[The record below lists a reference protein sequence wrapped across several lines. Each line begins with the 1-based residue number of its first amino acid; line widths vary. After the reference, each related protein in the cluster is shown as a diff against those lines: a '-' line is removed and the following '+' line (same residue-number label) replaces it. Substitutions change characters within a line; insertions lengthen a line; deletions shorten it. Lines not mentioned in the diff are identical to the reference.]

1 MFRDVLRL
9 DLGCVDVVSKQH
21 HGYHIIEEI
30 LYQPAMEFINSIV
43 GKESVKEPPFEVILQ
58 RNTAKTPYELRKYGT
73 RYAASVEC
81 ANANDT
87 STPFRALA
95 TYIGVFGK
103 PQNEGSTSMAMT
115 APVVMEQK
123 PTAIAMTAPVVM
135 ENDSGGAMKKMMF
148 ILSEEYDDIAKIP
161 KPTNPNVSINE
172 IPPEMGVVHRYNGR
186 YNDKINREKAKEMGM
201 QLIADGVPGMTE
213 EHILEN
219 FQFWGYNPPYTIP
232 RFRRN
237 EVWLKLSDE
246 QVKHLTEKTF
256 E

>member
-1 MFRDVLRL
+1 
-9 DLGCVDVVSKQH
+9 
-21 HGYHIIEEI
+21 
-30 LYQPAMEFINSIV
+30 
-43 GKESVKEPPFEVILQ
+43 
-58 RNTAKTPYELRKYGT
+58 
-73 RYAASVEC
+73 
-81 ANANDT
+81 
-87 STPFRALA
+87 
-95 TYIGVFGK
+95 
-103 PQNEGSTSMAMT
+103 
-115 APVVMEQK
+115 
-123 PTAIAMTAPVVM
+123 
-135 ENDSGGAMKKMMF
+135 
-148 ILSEEYDDIAKIP
+148 
-161 KPTNPNVSINE
+161 
-172 IPPEMGVVHRYNGR
+172 MGVVHRYTGR